1 MMKPHSRAST
11 TANNPV
17 TNHLTGTDLGVL
29 MALFPQ
35 DPSRPYQE
43 EKDEYPPEILEESE
57 RLSLWIKELKNLYRH
72 RLSIKLIDVKSI
84 AGIYKSLRHRIR
96 KYPTFIIDG
105 KKTYS
110 GWDKNQLEDLLDQ
123 GLKAF

>member
-1 MMKPHSRAST
+1 MMKPISLEVITRMIT
-11 TANNPV
+11 T
-17 TNHLTGTDLGVL
+17 LGQCRHCEIFFGEAGLNKKV
-29 MALFPQ
+29 
-35 DPSRPYQE
+35 YQE

-57 RLSLWIKELKNLYRH
+57 RLSCWIKELKNLYRH
-72 RLSIKLIDVKSI
+72 RLSIKLIDAKSI